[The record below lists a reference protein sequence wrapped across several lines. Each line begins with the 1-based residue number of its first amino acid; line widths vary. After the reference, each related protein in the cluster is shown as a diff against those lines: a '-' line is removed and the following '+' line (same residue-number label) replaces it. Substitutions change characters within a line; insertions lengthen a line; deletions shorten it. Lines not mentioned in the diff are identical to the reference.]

1 MVLNGIWI
9 SISCLAR
16 SAHASRHSADCRKH
30 WFKSSSFIT
39 PILWL
44 ADGLGPHRWLAEINP
59 TYAASDVLRAA
70 LLGQPY
76 EPHSWSMLLAVTV
89 LGCIGAFAFFARFR
103 TRIAFWV

>member
-1 MVLNGIWI
+1 M
-9 SISCLAR
+9 
-16 SAHASRHSADCRKH
+16 
-30 WFKSSSFIT
+30 
-39 PILWL
+39 
-44 ADGLGPHRWLAEINP
+44 
-59 TYAASDVLRAA
+59 LRAA